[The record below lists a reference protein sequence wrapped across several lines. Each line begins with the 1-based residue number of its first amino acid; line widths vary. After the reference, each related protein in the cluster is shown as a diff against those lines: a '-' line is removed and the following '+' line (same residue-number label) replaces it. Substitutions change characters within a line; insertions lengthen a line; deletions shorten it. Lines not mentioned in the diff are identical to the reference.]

1 MATLAC
7 PGPPSCPYHPALCS
21 PAALQGLTVLEFLL
35 RHGSEQCVAQA
46 RSGAVAAR
54 LESLAAS
61 FHYVAPDGRDMGVNV
76 RHRCV

>member
-1 MATLAC
+1 M
-7 PGPPSCPYHPALCS
+7 
-21 PAALQGLTVLEFLL
+21 LEFLL